1 MDQVNKNLS
10 ESYKKQIEDI
20 LTSTSNGISAKL
32 LEELRKNWVEKENQF
47 QGYFDKIEDYY
58 LSNVNS
64 LNESEEKIKN
74 INELIGGLK
83 DYSNDLSEMQGR
95 IVDSISSMDKEIN
108 ESYALL
114 PDKLESM
121 KNNING
127 ITKNITDF
135 SNGLANLKKLP
146 ELDNNLSALIQDTQ
160 RLIVSSQNGFADAQS
175 NLEKVEAGLNKRLD
189 NTQSRLSTEMETV
202 TKKLGELENIQVTNH
217 NAAQKIL
224 EEQIITL
231 LNDQQQN
238 QKGMEK
244 RIGEY
249 FAVLL
254 FIQILFWVISYVI

>member
-1 MDQVNKNLS
+1 MNQVNKNLS

-160 RLIVSSQNGFADAQS
+160 RLKEISQNGFADVQS
-175 NLEKVEAGLNKRLD
+175 VVENVKTELNSKLD
-189 NTQSRLSTEMETV
+189 NTQIQLSSQMNSVTEQF
-202 TKKLGELENIQVTNH
+202 GELKTKQESNH
-217 NAAQKIL
+217 TTTQQIL
-224 EEQIITL
+224 EEQIIKL
-231 LNDQQQN
+231 LNEQQQN

-254 FIQILFWVISYVI
+254 FIQILFWVISYAI